1 MFQCYRSDSAGALY
15 SMLTFHT
22 VYSLLANCILYN
34 VCNTSILYNAIQLV
48 HCVYCYSCR
57 SVRVGRGRQ
66 AVLRFLERVLRR
78 QPGSL
83 PPQDSQ
89 GPSATGLVF
98 DAVVTRVTV
107 ISQCRYF
114 RELLQ
119 GKLITYRRVVVF
131 RFKKSLGFLT
141 LLYHT
146 HCFLVL
152 LFHSAV
158 ITCYTVPLFLS
169 VIISPDFIFIV
180 LFHGVVIT

>member
-1 MFQCYRSDSAGALY
+1 MCVILAYCIMPFNWCIVYIVIPAGVFVWDVDGKRYFDFLSAYSAVNQGHCHPKIVKALVQQVSY
-15 SMLTFHT
+15 LML
-22 VYSLLANCILYN
+22 LL
-34 VCNTSILYNAIQLV
+34 
-48 HCVYCYSCR
+48 
-57 SVRVGRGRQ
+57 
-66 AVLRFLERVLRR
+66 
-78 QPGSL
+78 PGSPL
-83 PPQDSQ
+83 FH
-89 GPSATGLVF
+89 SA
-98 DAVVTRVTV
+98 A